1 VQQPDAIVPQGLFM
15 DRSVQSVH
23 NRRESLLGY
32 GRLLGN
38 RALQRLVA
46 TPPVAR
52 VPVAREDAAAEPSR
66 SAPQKFE
73 IKGSPSEA
81 VVFATTPVTLGDL
94 SIRFTGRLA
103 LTGSAVLV
111 GTELPKKNVAA
122 FVAGRVRDQLKAAFD
137 GAKAT
142 GTAQK
147 VEVSLGGETLNL
159 ELAPGAEKQPAFQV
173 SGRFVA
179 AGRSL
184 KGSGVEVTGGSVVLD
199 ATAWIAPAKP
209 ATPVEGE
216 EAQPPPGDTSVGKFA
231 FGGQEVVFSGD
242 KRTGSVSLK
251 SDMDAFESRLPDLVK
266 QHRYLKLPEQ
276 RAAFFQEMRAYFGS
290 DTKTLDHFAKIR
302 KANVKGATTW
312 LHDEAATR
320 LEAVQAEIGEARM
333 PSSGGVG
340 WPRSEASME
349 GQQGLGNLHNIGFAV
364 DYNAYQAPHIK
375 DTRILDLIAITTGRS
390 ASLDYQQPKGVDA
403 RAVGETYTRG
413 TDEDKAKLDGDE
425 KVQSWLER
433 VEKEAEALG
442 KASDDFRGSL
452 KSKDAAG
459 AETDNAPKLQELR
472 AKWFAAKSKVA
483 DLKRKER
490 SAKKADKEA
499 AKLATAEAEKEQKA
513 VHDELQT
520 VLQPWKDKIAAQ
532 KTAMETAITGAG
544 LDASTL
550 PTGAALEKNLKAAAS
565 LATRMQQLDS
575 KLKDSLSKSQR
586 TQVLAL
592 ITQAAKQLEETVAAP
607 ADDAAIVTEFRRLL
621 ASVETR
627 QMALGKKKWLDRVTR
642 LETSLT
648 NDPAFVF
655 GASANNTVSNP
666 ALAQLVD
673 KGFFNLQGQAGAGKE
688 AFGADFV
695 KSMVKHGFGH
705 GGTWSTPD
713 YMHFELR
720 WKGPG
725 Q

>member
-1 VQQPDAIVPQGLFM
+1 
-15 DRSVQSVH
+15 
-23 NRRESLLGY
+23 
-32 GRLLGN
+32 
-38 RALQRLVA
+38 
-46 TPPVAR
+46 
-52 VPVAREDAAAEPSR
+52 
-66 SAPQKFE
+66 
-73 IKGSPSEA
+73 
-81 VVFATTPVTLGDL
+81 
-94 SIRFTGRLA
+94 
-103 LTGSAVLV
+103 
-111 GTELPKKNVAA
+111 
-122 FVAGRVRDQLKAAFD
+122 
-137 GAKAT
+137 
-142 GTAQK
+142 
-147 VEVSLGGETLNL
+147 
-159 ELAPGAEKQPAFQV
+159 
-173 SGRFVA
+173 
-179 AGRSL
+179 
-184 KGSGVEVTGGSVVLD
+184 
-199 ATAWIAPAKP
+199 
-209 ATPVEGE
+209 
-216 EAQPPPGDTSVGKFA
+216 
-231 FGGQEVVFSGD
+231 
-242 KRTGSVSLK
+242 
-251 SDMDAFESRLPDLVK
+251 
-266 QHRYLKLPEQ
+266 
-276 RAAFFQEMRAYFGS
+276 
-290 DTKTLDHFAKIR
+290 
-302 KANVKGATTW
+302 
-312 LHDEAATR
+312 
-320 LEAVQAEIGEARM
+320 
-333 PSSGGVG
+333 
-340 WPRSEASME
+340 
-349 GQQGLGNLHNIGFAV
+349 
-364 DYNAYQAPHIK
+364 
-375 DTRILDLIAITTGRS
+375 
-390 ASLDYQQPKGVDA
+390 
-403 RAVGETYTRG
+403 
-413 TDEDKAKLDGDE
+413 
-425 KVQSWLER
+425 VQSWLER

-627 QMALGKKKWLDRVTR
+627 QTALGKKKWLDRVTR